1 MLPSYLALPNHL
13 APGLL
18 VFFMIALAVL
28 PLAIIWLDERRNDGA
43 AGRLAKLRDAVM
55 LREQLARSI
64 QAEKGRKPEVVLPGA

>member
-1 MLPSYLALPNHL
+1 MLPFYMALPNHL
-13 APGLL
+13 ASGLL

-43 AGRLAKLRDAVM
+43 ASRLAKLRDAVT

-64 QAEKGRKPEVVLPGA
+64 QEEKGRTPEVVLPGA

>member
-1 MLPSYLALPNHL
+1 MLPSYMALPNHL
-13 APGLL
+13 ASGLL

-43 AGRLAKLRDAVM
+43 ASRLAKLRDAVK

-64 QAEKGRKPEVVLPGA
+64 LAEKGRAPEVVLPGA